1 MLREDIIAAAA
12 KILERTGSEDAVT
25 LRAVAREVGI
35 AAPSIDAHFAHRTE
49 IIDAVVAK
57 EAALLHQLLQ
67 GAAQSAED
75 PTGRLLAMC
84 RTYVDYGRSRPAS
97 TPGRPRAGTPTS
109 TPWSSGSPCTA

>member
-25 LRAVAREVGI
+25 LRAVAREVGS

-67 GAAQSAED
+67 G
-75 PTGRLLAMC
+75 
-84 RTYVDYGRSRPAS
+84 
-97 TPGRPRAGTPTS
+97 RPRAPRTPPGAS
-109 TPWSSGSPCTA
+109 WPCAGPT